1 MAKHPECSVTVR
13 IFHQH
18 TDLNEKQISSRINK
32 IMQLAD
38 IRADELSVIFVDD
51 GQMTEYNKSYLGRD
65 DTTDVLAFP
74 CNETNEEGKFYL
86 GDIIISVERA
96 ERQAK
101 ELGHDF
107 NYEKD
112 VLMTHALLHLA
123 GFDHTRDKGQ
133 MVREQKR
140 IVQLLYG
147 N

>member
-1 MAKHPECSVTVR
+1 MANHPECNVTVR
-13 IFHQH
+13 IFH
-18 TDLNEKQISSRINK
+18 LRSNLGEKRISSRINK
-32 IMQLAD
+32 IMRLAD

-51 GQMTEYNKSYLGRD
+51 RQMTEYNKSYLGRD

-74 CNETNEEGKFYL
+74 YNETNEEGKFNL
-86 GDIIISVERA
+86 GDIIISAETA

-107 NYEKD
+107 NYETD

-123 GFDHTRDKGQ
+123 GYDHMCDKGQ
-133 MVREQKR
+133 MIKEQER